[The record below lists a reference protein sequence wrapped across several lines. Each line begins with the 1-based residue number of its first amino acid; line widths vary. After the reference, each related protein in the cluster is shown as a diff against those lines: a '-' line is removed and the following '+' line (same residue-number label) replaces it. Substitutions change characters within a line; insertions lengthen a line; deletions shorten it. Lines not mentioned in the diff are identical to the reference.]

1 MQADEVQ
8 NAKEPIAAQIDLSGQ
23 TLTTMVFALILL
35 AVLQLD
41 ALAQVSL
48 FDGKSLDGWSVLQN
62 ETKLWR
68 VEDGFLTGGSLTADV
83 PHNSFI
89 TTKKSYQNFDLTLKI
104 RIQGAGGFVN
114 SGVQIRSVRLPNN
127 HEMCGYQ
134 VDAGEGWWGKLYDES
149 RRNRVIAEPIDQRA
163 VNQAVRP
170 NDWNEYRI
178 RAEGRRIR
186 SWINGVPA
194 LDYREQDL
202 TIPQD
207 GLIGI
212 QVHGGGKALV
222 QMKEMSIEELPA
234 TSQTLSWESLKKL
247 EEDAA
252 RPVLTA
258 ADERRQFLVPDD
270 FEVELVAEESPE
282 YGKFVAVA
290 FDAAGRMWTMTALE
304 YPIDANESPAE
315 SAATFAAGGRDQ
327 VLVYDDV
334 YGNRPSTP
342 RVFAQGLVIPL
353 GILPYR
359 HGVFV
364 QYGTEIR
371 FYHDDDGDG
380 KADGYRVFLAGF
392 GTQDSHLFPHQFT
405 RVPGESFL
413 LAQGLFNSSKVRRGN
428 GQPFRNGDT
437 EVTFNHC
444 KLAKVSLDGSQF
456 EPVTAGPNNIWGLT
470 ISQLGEAWLQEA
482 NDMGYPIAPYFPGS
496 LYPTGSS
503 ERLRTYQP
511 RSPASFAKPVMGGTG
526 LSGLALADD
535 RNGWPAPWGKAQAA
549 ATDPLPAEPLPAE
562 PLHFYLANPITNRIQ
577 HITAS
582 IQENRY
588 YSYEKQ
594 PDLLISLDKNFRP
607 VSVQFGP
614 DGCLYFVDWYNKI
627 ISHNEVARNHPD
639 RDKTHGRIWR
649 LRHRTQSR
657 IVPPNLM
664 KLSDA
669 ELLGYLGDP
678 NSRTADLAWQQIVDR
693 QAKHLLPE
701 LSKRISSEEIPVE
714 KRLGALWS
722 YEGLVSVPIEM
733 LVTLSRD
740 SNPHLRREAV
750 RIASRHASTE
760 ADFLAVA
767 RHLAHDPDRQV
778 RFALGDALRH
788 LPFGG
793 PETIAL
799 MLQFADMPVTGMP
812 VTDEPV
818 KDEPQAAYDRE
829 FTRYLARW
837 AMEGHPQ
844 EVLDFLNSPAG
855 KAMPIEGKM
864 LATLS
869 LQGKLAASLLV
880 EQLPELTRPL
890 NDEELRL
897 LASQLQ
903 TSEVAQAIQRLL
915 QNERTALN
923 TVLALRRLRTS
934 VDLSALQSL
943 ISQTIV
949 KSWAGPGDPQQQ
961 QTLLELAGEFQV
973 AEMDQPVLKL
983 ITQQGLSPSLKRTA
997 LKTLRELRTSH
1008 PEQLLGLVQAAS
1020 NEPQL
1025 QDEILAAVAAAR
1037 RRAPFSQLV
1046 KVLPTLSFAQRQL
1059 LYEQLAAHRE
1069 GSLDLLNGI
1078 EEGEIDDSEISLA
1091 ALEAMRVLHP
1101 EHAVV
1106 RKLWNQIGQRIQYV
1120 LRLKGHAGDFLA
1132 EPISLSGP
1140 FTIETWARLD
1150 AGISQ
1155 ADGLLGHAGVA
1166 DLNFFNGQIRFWLG
1180 GGLNDVVVSSKK
1192 TISGTWTHYAL
1203 SRDASGRFTLF
1214 VNGEP
1219 SGTSQAKNLN
1229 PIENLY
1235 VGRTTPSNAGT
1246 AGEFLEYRIW
1256 SIARA
1261 SDEIRANFDRKLA
1274 SSNPPDGLVRVYQGQ
1289 EWGAL
1294 HGQAAIDPILDGPNL
1309 LNEEQAREQALK
1321 FARFRELANRPGDV
1335 QKGRLLFEEKCLV
1348 CHTQAGKGG
1357 KIGPALDGMGHH
1369 GVEAFL
1375 RNVLTP
1381 SAAMEGGYR
1390 NFRVLTRD
1398 GRILN
1403 GLLVSQGT
1411 DGVVIRAPNTAD
1423 QKIPQAEI
1431 DRAEFTSVSIMPERQ
1446 LEGMLPQQVSDLI
1459 HYVMTLK

>member
-1 MQADEVQ
+1 MSICPPDSADFSPFQPLELMASHMPRLTFLRAAIETSWTNEIDFSRANSLQVWFELLTCSAAIRQ
-8 NAKEPIAAQIDLSGQ
+8 HIRSFVVVPIALVALVVLQIDAQ
-23 TLTTMVFALILL
+23 
-35 AVLQLD
+35 
-41 ALAQVSL
+41 AQVSL
-48 FDGKSLDGWSVLQN
+48 FNGKSLDGWTTLQD
-62 ETKLWR
+62 EAKWWR
-68 VEDGFLTGGSLTADV
+68 VEEGLLTGGSLTVDV
-83 PHNSFI
+83 PHNTFI
-89 TTKKSYQNFDLTLKI
+89 TTAKSYQNFDLTLKI

-114 SGVQIRSVRLPNN
+114 SGVQIRSVRIPNN
-127 HEMCGYQ
+127 HEMSGYQ

-149 RRNRVIAEPIDQRA
+149 RRNRVIAEPVDQQA

-194 LDYREQDL
+194 LDFMEQDL

-222 QMKEMSIEELPA
+222 HVKEISIQELPA
-234 TSQTLSWESLKKL
+234 TSQTLSWEALKKL
-247 EEDAA
+247 EGDAA
-252 RPVLTA
+252 KPVLTA
-258 ADERRQFLVPDD
+258 ADERGQFLVPDE

-304 YPIDANESPAE
+304 YPIDANESPTE
-315 SAATFAAGGRDQ
+315 SAAIFAAGGRDQ
-327 VLVYDDV
+327 VLVYDSI
-334 YGNRPSTP
+334 YGDQPSRP
-342 RVFAQGLVIPL
+342 RVFADGLVIPL

-364 QYGTEIR
+364 QYGHDLR
-371 FYHDDDGDG
+371 FYHDDNDDG
-380 KADGYRVFLAGF
+380 KADAYDVFLTGF

-428 GQPFRNGDT
+428 GQPFRNGAS
-437 EVTFNHC
+437 EITFNHC

-456 EPVTAGPNNIWGLT
+456 EAVTAGPNNIWGLT
-470 ISQLGEAWLQEA
+470 ISQQGETWLQEA

-496 LYPTGSS
+496 HYPTGSS

-511 RSPASFAKPVMGGTG
+511 NSPASFDKPIMGGTG

-549 ATDPLPAEPLPAE
+549 STE

-582 IQENRY
+582 AQSNGY
-588 YSYEKQ
+588 YKYEKQ

-607 VSVQFGP
+607 VSAQFGP
-614 DGCLYFVDWYNKI
+614 DGCLYFVDWYNKV

-649 LRHRTQSR
+649 LRHRAQAR
-657 IVPPNLM
+657 VVPPDLT
-664 KLSDA
+664 KVDDS
-669 ELLGYLGDP
+669 ELLDRLGDP
-678 NSRTADLAWQQIVDR
+678 NSRIADFAWQQVVDR
-693 QAKHLLPE
+693 NAVHLLPE
-701 LSKRISSEEIPVE
+701 LSKWISSEEIPVE
-714 KRLGALWS
+714 KRLGALWAH
-722 YEGLVSVPIEM
+722 EGLATVPTET
-733 LVTLSRD
+733 LVLLSR
-740 SNPHLRREAV
+740 SPNPHLRREAV
-750 RIASRHASTE
+750 RIASRHTSTDAE
-760 ADFLAVA
+760 FLSVA
-767 RHLAHDPDRQV
+767 QHLVHDPDRQV

-788 LPFGG
+788 LPSGG

-799 MLQFADMPVTGMP
+799 MLQFADMPATDMP
-812 VTDEPV
+812 VTN
-818 KDEPQAAYDRE
+818 EPQAAYDRE

-844 EVLDFLNSPAG
+844 EVLAFLNSPAG

-869 LQGKLAASLLV
+869 LQGKLAATLLV
-880 EQLPELTRPL
+880 EQLPELVRPL

-897 LASQLQ
+897 LASQLR
-903 TSEVAQAIQRLL
+903 TTEVAQTVQRLL
-915 QNERTALN
+915 QNEQTAFN
-923 TVLALRRLRTS
+923 TVLALRKLRTS
-934 VDLSALQSL
+934 VDLSALQPL

-949 KSWAGPGDPQQQ
+949 KSWTDTSDPRQQQ
-961 QTLLELAGEFQV
+961 ALLELAGEFQV
-973 AEMDQPVLKL
+973 AEMDQPVLELVAQK
-983 ITQQGLSPSLKRTA
+983 GLSLPLKRA
-997 LKTLRELRTSH
+997 AIKTLRELRTSH
-1008 PEQLLGLVQAAS
+1008 PERLLSMVQSAS
-1020 NEPQL
+1020 DQPQF
-1025 QDEILAAVAAAR
+1025 QDEILAAVAAAQR
-1037 RRAPFSQLV
+1037 RPRFSQLV
-1046 KVLPTLSFAQRQL
+1046 EVLPTLSFTQRRL

-1069 GSLDLLNGI
+1069 GALDLLKGI

-1106 RKLWNQIGQRIQYV
+1106 LKLWNQIGQRIQYV
-1120 LRLKGHAGDFLA
+1120 LRLKGHADDFLA
-1132 EPISLSGP
+1132 EPVSLSGP

-1150 AGISQ
+1150 AGVNQ
-1155 ADGLLGHAGVA
+1155 TDGLLGSGGIA
-1166 DLNFFNGQIRFWLG
+1166 DLNFFNGQLRFWLG

-1192 TISGTWTHYAL
+1192 TIPGTWTHYAL
-1203 SRDASGRFTLF
+1203 SRDAAGLFTLF

-1219 SGTSQAKNLN
+1219 AGTSDVKSTN

-1256 SIARA
+1256 NVARTA
-1261 SDEIRANFDRKLA
+1261 DEIRANFDRKLS
-1274 SSNPPDGLVRVYQGQ
+1274 SSNLPEGLVRVYQDQ
-1289 EWGAL
+1289 EWGPTN
-1294 HGQAAIDPILDGPNL
+1294 GQAAIEPILDGPIL
-1309 LNEEQAREQALK
+1309 LNEE
-1321 FARFRELANRPGDV
+1321 
-1335 QKGRLLFEEKCLV
+1335 
-1348 CHTQAGKGG
+1348 
-1357 KIGPALDGMGHH
+1357 
-1369 GVEAFL
+1369 
-1375 RNVLTP
+1375 
-1381 SAAMEGGYR
+1381 
-1390 NFRVLTRD
+1390 
-1398 GRILN
+1398 
-1403 GLLVSQGT
+1403 
-1411 DGVVIRAPNTAD
+1411 
-1423 QKIPQAEI
+1423 
-1431 DRAEFTSVSIMPERQ
+1431 
-1446 LEGMLPQQVSDLI
+1446 
-1459 HYVMTLK
+1459 